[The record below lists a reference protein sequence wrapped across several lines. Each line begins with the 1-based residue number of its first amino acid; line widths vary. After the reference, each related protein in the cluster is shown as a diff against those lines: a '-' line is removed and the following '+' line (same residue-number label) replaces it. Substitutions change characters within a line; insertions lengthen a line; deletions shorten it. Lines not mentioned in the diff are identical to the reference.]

1 MNLRLDETGVRVNG
15 EDQSPVCSLMHAT
28 AGCSPHLAQV
38 QTKILYL
45 GKSKGDRCGARCE
58 GKEEQGSNLIN
69 SS

>member
-15 EDQSPVCSLMHAT
+15 EDQDPVCSLMHAT
-28 AGCSPHLAQV
+28 TACSPHLAQV

-58 GKEEQGSNLIN
+58 GKEGQGSNLIN